1 MRRKGL
7 LSRKLILRNDTPTG
21 EVLLDEAL
29 KHLKET
35 DPPITVQNWIE
46 YLSGRCL
53 LYVLERSFNVAELYA
68 RKNNIVEFICRGN
81 VESTEVAVSVKERKR
96 AFSEKSGGEGSF
108 DYREAEFPFI

>member
-7 LSRKLILRNDTPTG
+7 LSRKLILKNDTPTG

-46 YLSGRCL
+46 YLSGRL
-53 LYVLERSFNVAELYA
+53 EELYVSLFIVWFNH
-68 RKNNIVEFICRGN
+68 RRD
-81 VESTEVAVSVKERKR
+81 VESFEIKIPVEKCEGT
-96 AFSEKSGGEGSF
+96 FSEKLS
-108 DYREAEFPFI
+108 